1 VEDERVGQVVAEACD
16 TLERTEIPYLLI
28 GGLAASVHGRPRS
41 TEDIDLLVTGADADR
56 ALDALAAAG
65 FETERTNP
73 HWIYKA
79 TRDGI
84 TVDVMF
90 KVVGDIYLDEEMLER
105 ARPAPFG
112 SSSVQVAAPEDLIV
126 IKALA
131 HDEPSF
137 RHWHDALAI
146 LAAQEL
152 DWDYLV
158 RRARHGAHR
167 VLSLLVYAQSNDLI
181 VPEAPIRELF
191 TLIYDAGEEGA
202 DRRRKL
208 RPARDVGTASGA

>member
-1 VEDERVGQVVAEACD
+1 VENERVGQVVAEACD

-137 RHWHDALAI
+137 RHWHDALALI
-146 LAAQEL
+146 GAGGL
-152 DWDYLV
+152 DWDYLA
-158 RRARHGAHR
+158 RRARRGPR
-167 VLSLLVYAQSNDLI
+167 RMLSLLLYAQSEDLL
-181 VPEAPIRELF
+181 VPPSAIRALV
-191 TLIYDAGEEGA
+191 DALGG
-202 DRRRKL
+202 L
-208 RPARDVGTASGA
+208 